1 MRKAYDKELKDLH
14 RTFTQLGTLVNEA
27 IYKSIK
33 ALVNHDKK
41 LAIEV
46 IDNDETINQIEVEL
60 ERKCIEVIALQQPV
74 TADLRRIIAIL
85 KASADLERMGDHAV
99 SISKSTIRVKGSKRS
114 TELEGIIANA
124 GEKIKVMVNDI
135 LDAFVDLNADKA
147 LEVAAR
153 DEEIDE
159 LTGQL
164 KGRSIERMM
173 GDPDIIYGATDYTLV
188 GGSIERIGDYVTNIA
203 EWIVYYETG
212 VIKELNIS
220 HDYADIVGLEDIEN
234 PDDSDK

>member
-1 MRKAYDKELKDLH
+1 MRKAYNKELKELH
-14 RTFTQLGTLVNEA
+14 RTFSQLGTLVNEA

-33 ALVNHDKK
+33 AFVTHDKR

-46 IDNDETINQIEVEL
+46 IDNDETINQVEVEL

-74 TADLRRIIAIL
+74 TADLRRIIAFL

-99 SISKSTIRVKGSKRS
+99 SIAKSTIRVKGTKRS
-114 TELEGIIANA
+114 KELEGLIATA
-124 GEKIKVMVNDI
+124 GEKIKAMVHDV
-135 LDAFVDLNADKA
+135 LDAFVDFDADKA
-147 LEVAAR
+147 LEVAMK

-159 LTGQL
+159 LTNQL
-164 KGRSIERMM
+164 KSRSIERMM
-173 GDPDIIYGATDYTLV
+173 GDPEIVYGATDYTLV

-203 EWIVYYETG
+203 EWIIYYDTG

-220 HDYADIVGLEDIEN
+220 HDYADIEGFEDL
-234 PDDSDK
+234 DD

>member
-1 MRKAYDKELKDLH
+1 MRKAYDKELKELH
-14 RTFTQLGTLVNEA
+14 RTFSQLGTLVNEA

-33 ALVNHDKK
+33 AFVTHDKR

-46 IDNDETINQIEVEL
+46 IDNDETINQVEMEL

-74 TADLRRIIAIL
+74 TADLRRIIAFL

-99 SISKSTIRVKGSKRS
+99 SIAKSTIRVKGTKRS
-114 TELEGIIANA
+114 KELEGLIATS
-124 GEKIKVMVNDI
+124 GEKIKVMVHDV
-135 LDAFVDLNADKA
+135 LDAFVDFDADKA
-147 LEVAAR
+147 LEVAMK

-159 LTGQL
+159 LTNRL

-173 GDPDIIYGATDYTLV
+173 GDPEIVYGATDYTLV

-203 EWIVYYETG
+203 EWIIYYDTG

-220 HDYADIVGLEDIEN
+220 HDYADIEGFEDL
-234 PDDSDK
+234 DD